1 MADPHSPPEDHDTL
15 PPEQDPAVG
24 DGTVEPPRDF
34 IGIMKR
40 LGPGLIIAGSIVGS
54 GELIA
59 TTKTGAQAGIVLLW
73 LIIIG
78 CLIKVFAQIELGRY
92 TIGHGETTL
101 AALDQVPGPRLRVG
115 WIVWFWLGMVILGI
129 GQLGGIIGGVGQAAA
144 LAIPIT
150 GDYDEATKYPSASEI
165 KAYLKWDDAVLSE
178 LDVASPELL
187 EFDTEFDPE
196 TVPPDFSF
204 TTISWQ
210 MYSAGRTNKLL
221 KLVKRVDKVLYSRL
235 DGRMRQWWRLQKET
249 NTEKSQQTSDDLR
262 TLLDKAN
269 HLLLSKA
276 TSGEIDDKAIKALAA
291 ASETHRNRILRGHLI
306 LSRQLRELASDNRDK
321 ALQAIAAVYEL
332 RRREGQLKTMK
343 AGKDVFQYLLPKQEK
358 PARLPSRE
366 YTPLDFELAEVAI
379 ANQKNVVAAILDP
392 PTYDDKLW
400 AALVALF
407 TAILLYR
414 GRYRMIQNVSTVLVV
429 LFTFITIGN
438 VIALQMTEQWHIPF
452 SLMLDGLTFKL
463 PEASD
468 GITPLATALATFG
481 IIGVGASEL
490 ISYPYWCLEK
500 GYAKFTGKR
509 TGDEDWA
516 RRARGWMRVMRWDA
530 FVSMIVYTLATIAFF
545 LMGVAVLYNE
555 GRDPDGMRMVSTLSR
570 AYVPVFGEYARWL
583 FLIGAVAVLYSTLMV
598 ATAGHARTY
607 TDALKVFRFM
617 GHGNQQAH
625 DRAVGFF
632 SVVIPFLC
640 LAVFCSGANPVRMIL
655 ISGAMQALLLPMIG
669 FGALYF
675 RFTRTDGRIKP
686 GRVWDALLIVSF
698 LGLFV
703 AGTYGA
709 WEQIKKFF

>member
-1 MADPHSPPEDHDTL
+1 MADPHSPPPEDHDTL
-15 PPEQDPAVG
+15 PPEQDPAAG

-34 IGIMKR
+34 FGIMKR

-78 CLIKVFAQIELGRY
+78 CLIKVFVQIELGRY

-115 WIVWFWLGMVILGI
+115 WIVWFWVGMMILGI
-129 GQLGGIIGGVGQAAA
+129 GQLGGIVGGVGQAAA

-150 GDYDEATKYPSASEI
+150 GDYDEATKYPSANEI
-165 KAYLKWDDAVLSE
+165 KTYLKWDGAVLSVFDFRQWRTE
-178 LDVASPELL
+178 IRLNLRKDGRIRGVTGTDAAVEQREKLL
-187 EFDTEFDPE
+187 E
-196 TVPPDFSF
+196 
-204 TTISWQ
+204 
-210 MYSAGRTNKLL
+210 
-221 KLVKRVDKVLYSRL
+221 LV
-235 DGRMRQWWRLQKET
+235 GT
-249 NTEKSQQTSDDLR
+249 
-262 TLLDKAN
+262 
-269 HLLLSKA
+269 
-276 TSGEIDDKAIKALAA
+276 
-291 ASETHRNRILRGHLI
+291 
-306 LSRQLRELASDNRDK
+306 RDK
-321 ALQAIAAVYEL
+321 ALAERIARIGERLSQSSDIGWDDTRDTAAEITPLLERANRILIEGAVPGRYEDKAIGKLFALPEIQRQRVIRGHAVLSNRLLEL
-332 RRREGQLKTMK
+332 DDGPQSRVRVALNAVNKLIRREGKLKAMK
-343 AGKDVFQYLLPKQEK
+343 QGQPIPRELPVLNVPMEIR
-358 PARLPSRE
+358 PDSAT
-366 YTPLDFELAEVAI
+366 YDPLDIELAEVEVE
-379 ANQKNVVAAILDP
+379 NQKAIVATILDP

-400 AALVALF
+400 AALVALI
-407 TAILLYR
+407 TALLLYR

-429 LFTFITIGN
+429 MFTFITIGN
-438 VIALQMTEQWHIPF
+438 VIALQTTEQWHIRF

-463 PEASD
+463 PESSD

-490 ISYPYWCLEK
+490 IAYPYWCLEK

-509 TGDEDWA
+509 SDDENWA
-516 RRARGWMRVMRWDA
+516 RRARGWMRVMHWDA
-530 FVSMIVYTLATIAFF
+530 FVSMIVYTLATLAFF
-545 LMGVAVLYNE
+545 WMGVAVLYNE

-570 AYVPVFGEYARWL
+570 SYVPVFGEYARWL

-598 ATAGHARTY
+598 ATAGNARMY

-617 GHGNQQAH
+617 GHGNQKAH
-625 DRAVGFF
+625 DRSVAFF
-632 SVVIPFLC
+632 SVVLPFLC

-655 ISGAMQALLLPMIG
+655 LSGAMQALLLPMIG

-686 GRVWDALLIVSF
+686 GPVWDVLLIVSF
-698 LGLFV
+698 VGLFV

-709 WEQIKKFF
+709 YQQIIKFF